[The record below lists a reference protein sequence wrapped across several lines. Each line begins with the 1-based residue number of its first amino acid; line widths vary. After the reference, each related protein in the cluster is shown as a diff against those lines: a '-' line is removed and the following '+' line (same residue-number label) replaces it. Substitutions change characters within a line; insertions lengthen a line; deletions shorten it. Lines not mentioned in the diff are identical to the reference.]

1 MHLSVFY
8 ASAALVPLV
17 LGQKD
22 PGYPVKNPSIS
33 FWQLPAHPD
42 VADHQSEKLPESADV
57 VIIGSGVAGTSVA
70 WHLLME
76 HKNNSTTKMPKVA
89 MLEARQA
96 CSGATGRNGGHIRP
110 STYED
115 YEVNKQFTTKEEA
128 AKIAKL
134 RVHHVDALIRA
145 ANKLPEAARKA
156 SSVRE
161 VDSLDVFFEED
172 KWARALE
179 QYETLKK
186 EIPEI
191 AAEFGRLD
199 REEARRISLMP
210 NAVGALSGT
219 GKVAGAIWG
228 YRFIT
233 NSLKMLLDTYPSL
246 SLDTNTTAMEVKAL
260 KGSTHNFEVTTSRGS
275 ILTNHVVHASN
286 SWAPHFVPILGNT
299 LGGGILATSAQLGGA
314 GLPKA
319 GEWPAY
325 QNVSLPG
332 GRAWS
337 IFANGGLDYIVQNP
351 EFGEYIV
358 GGGAGISQTDKA
370 SDLSPYDDSGFPARP
385 LAAYLNGALSS
396 YFGYDNW
403 GAERT
408 DYPTNLHKDIYQ
420 GRTKR
425 TWTGI
430 EGFTADQL
438 PLVGPLSTQQT
449 QRAVANPAAGKE
461 WVTAGY
467 NGEGMTYAWLSGKA
481 LSQMLQSHQ
490 ANKTTDEALFEW
502 FPKAFL
508 PSDARL
514 QKQNTTATRRS
525 ITRRG

>member
-57 VIIGSGVAGTSVA
+57 VIIGS
-70 WHLLME
+70 
-76 HKNNSTTKMPKVA
+76 
-89 MLEARQA
+89 
-96 CSGATGRNGGHIRP
+96 
-110 STYED
+110 D

-325 QNVSLPG
+325 QNVSLSG

-438 PLVGPLSTQQT
+438 PLVGPLST
-449 QRAVANPAAGKE
+449 PADPTRG
-461 WVTAGY
+461 
-467 NGEGMTYAWLSGKA
+467 GEPRRRQGMG
-481 LSQMLQSHQ
+481 HG
-490 ANKTTDEALFEW
+490 
-502 FPKAFL
+502 
-508 PSDARL
+508 RL
-514 QKQNTTATRRS
+514 Q
-525 ITRRG
+525 RRGHDLRVAQRQGPEPDAPEPPGQQDDRRGPV